1 MLGATVPNPTL
12 MVALHKIMPKL
23 LQGNQQ
29 ANFRLSASRI
39 GAQVDTKPT
48 AATVKQLH
56 HMLLAEVELALGS
69 TEASGKLQGGPA
81 VKTLKDQKTGTGS
94 PAQVQQACRCW
105 KSEGGC
111 KHGAQCRFQHRAHE
125 DGKCHCYTC
134 GATSRKK
141 PDCPYSSPNKDG
153 KGQTAPVGS
162 QGPPAG
168 GSGSGGGNGK
178 SSGKQGKGNPKGKGG
193 AGGKNGNGEDLKG
206 NTAGSKDDKKN
217 VKKVEPEGGKEASSD
232 SKGSSGAGT
241 ARLQRW

>member
-1 MLGATVPNPTL
+1 MRQRHYSRAEKLGATAL

-29 ANFRLSASRI
+29 ANFRLSAFRI

-69 TEASGKLQGGPA
+69 TEASGKPQGGPA

-94 PAQVQQACRCW
+94 PAQVQPACRCW

-141 PDCPYSSPNKDG
+141 PDCPYSSPSSPNKDG
-153 KGQTAPVGS
+153 KGQTAPVSS
-162 QGPPAG
+162 QGTPAG

-193 AGGKNGNGEDLKG
+193 AGGKNGNAGDLKG
-206 NTAGSKDDKKN
+206 NTTGSKDDKKN
-217 VKKVEPEGGKEASSD
+217 VKS
-232 SKGSSGAGT
+232 
-241 ARLQRW
+241 RLQNRPQWHIAMSKR